1 MASQAELATLEELVA
16 CFDELED
23 PRSEITRKYP
33 LASVVAISLM
43 AVFAGAD
50 GPTSIHRWA
59 KSLEENLPS
68 VLDLPNG
75 LPSRDVIRRVLCAL
89 QPEAFQECLTDWIS
103 RLIGGTDDG
112 SQRYVAIDG
121 KTL

>member
-1 MASQAELATLEELVA
+1 MQAGRWGMVSSAVLATLEELVE

-23 PRSEITRKYP
+23 LRSELTRKHS

-43 AVFAGAD
+43 VVLAGAD

-59 KSLEENLPS
+59 KSPEENLPS

-75 LPSRDVIRRVLCAL
+75 ILSRDVIRRV
-89 QPEAFQECLTDWIS
+89 
-103 RLIGGTDDG
+103 
-112 SQRYVAIDG
+112 
-121 KTL
+121 